1 MAHFELLNARAR
13 ALLPEGN
20 PLIDPVRAY
29 WSALRGMM
37 RIEME
42 EGARRA
48 ASDELSVLGSSD
60 VTDEVL
66 TLTLTLALA
75 TATALTPP
83 LPLAPT
89 LTLTRRGLRARVPAL
104 HRAQPARGRAA
115 ARLRV
120 RRREGGHGSV
130 HSLLGRK

>member
-1 MAHFELLNARAR
+1 MGTIALDEQGRVCRHDEQLVTDPFDVTNSMAHFELLNARAR

-48 ASDELSVLGSSD
+48 ASDELPVLGSSD
-60 VTDEVL
+60 VTDEEFEREFRRFIGRNLLVG
-66 TLTLTLALA
+66 AL
-75 TATALTPP
+75 
-83 LPLAPT
+83 LP
-89 LTLTRRGLRARVPAL
+89 
-104 HRAQPARGRAA
+104 
-115 ARLRV
+115 
-120 RRREGGHGSV
+120 
-130 HSLLGRK
+130 

>member
-1 MAHFELLNARAR
+1 MGTIALDEQGRVCRHDEQLVTDPFDVTNSMAHFELLNARAR

-60 VTDEVL
+60 VTDEEFEREF
-66 TLTLTLALA
+66 
-75 TATALTPP
+75 
-83 LPLAPT
+83 
-89 LTLTRRGLRARVPAL
+89 RRFIGRNLLVGAGRY
-104 HRAQPARGRAA
+104 RGD
-115 ARLRV
+115 V
-120 RRREGGHGSV
+120 GEI
-130 HSLLGRK
+130 

>member
-1 MAHFELLNARAR
+1 
-13 ALLPEGN
+13 LLPEGN

-60 VTDEVL
+60 VTDEEFEREFRRFIGRNLLVGAL
-66 TLTLTLALA
+66 LPVPEPEPEPEPEPQPQTLKPNPNPIPNPKLNY
-75 TATALTPP
+75 P
-83 LPLAPT
+83 
-89 LTLTRRGLRARVPAL
+89 
-104 HRAQPARGRAA
+104 
-115 ARLRV
+115 
-120 RRREGGHGSV
+120 
-130 HSLLGRK
+130 

>member
-1 MAHFELLNARAR
+1 MGTIALDEQGRVCRHDEQLVTDPFDVTNSMAHFELLNARAR

-60 VTDEVL
+60 VTDEEFEREFRRFIGRNLLVGAL
-66 TLTLTLALA
+66 LPASVYGVAKAAMGASTLF
-75 TATALTPP
+75 
-83 LPLAPT
+83 
-89 LTLTRRGLRARVPAL
+89 
-104 HRAQPARGRAA
+104 
-115 ARLRV
+115 
-120 RRREGGHGSV
+120 
-130 HSLLGRK
+130 